1 MIWKTK
7 THQFTATICQH
18 TGRTC
23 PALARVA
30 RALATSMSNA
40 ASATTADLEIEGSV
54 ELAHCATGCTA
65 RFRAHQDEV
74 RLFCGVDPETD
85 TNRLDVYAD
94 LMFGTEFGPMPS
106 GMLADQPCAMLQA
119 EALVPR
125 DATRQEVSGAAR
137 PYSVRPLT

>member
-30 RALATSMSNA
+30 RALAASMSKA
-40 ASATTADLEIEGSV
+40 KSATTDDFEIEGSV

-74 RLFCGVDPETD
+74 RLYCGVHSDADTD
-85 TNRLDVYAD
+85 QLDSYAD
-94 LMFGTEFGPMPS
+94 LMFEAEVTSLPS
-106 GMLADQPCAMLQA
+106 GMLADLPCAMLQV
-119 EALVPR
+119 EALTPR
-125 DATRQEVSGAAR
+125 DVATPEICGAAR
-137 PYSVRPLT
+137 P